1 MDAVSA
7 ARRSAR
13 RAVVRAADITRVHYG
28 YIVSPKG
35 YPDAGQPLPVSG
47 FLIRH
52 PEGIFLFD
60 TGMSPFEEDVRER
73 YMPRVSSPLDAVGAA
88 GIAPTDLIGIAN
100 CHMHADHAGGNSD
113 FPGVPIYVQ
122 RPELE
127 AARTPEYTYPKHCF
141 DFPDARLE
149 IVDGEHQVLPG
160 MRLVPTPG
168 HTSGHQSLLI
178 DTDLG
183 VVMLAG
189 QASNTTWEFSTAA
202 FAERLDATLG
212 DRIGTYPDWMPG
224 LRQWRVRRAM
234 FAHDLLVWESDESDL
249 GKPERR

>member
-1 MDAVSA
+1 MTTRA
-7 ARRSAR
+7 ARHKA
-13 RAVVRAADITRVHYG
+13 APLRAADITRVHYG

-47 FLIRH
+47 FVIRH

-60 TGMSPFEEDVRER
+60 TGMSPFEEDVRQR
-73 YMPRVSSPLDAVGAA
+73 YHPRVSEPLDVVRAA
-88 GIAPTDLIGIAN
+88 GIKPDELLGIAN

-127 AARTPEYTYPKHCF
+127 NARTPDYTYPKHCF
-141 DFPDARLE
+141 DFPDARIE
-149 IVDGEHQVLPG
+149 IVDGERQLLPG

-168 HTSGHQSLLI
+168 HTSGHQSLLL
-178 DTDLG
+178 DTDIG

-202 FAERLDATLG
+202 FAERLDTTLG
-212 DRIGTYPDWMPG
+212 DRIGKYPDWMRG
-224 LRQWRVRRAM
+224 LRKWGVRRAL
-234 FAHDLLVWESDESDL
+234 FAHDLMVWESDASEL
-249 GKPERR
+249 GKPALR